1 MNRDLITIHET
12 FSPEQTRELGRSLGL
27 AALPGD
33 VYCLDG
39 ELGTGKTVLAQGFA
53 EGLGLRE
60 VVNSPTFTIIQTY
73 ESGRL
78 PFYHMDVYRLSDGDE
93 LLAIGC
99 EEYFYGDGVCLVE
112 WACLVEEVMPE
123 DAIHL
128 QVEKVPEKG
137 TEYRR
142 ITITRPARDKR

>member
-12 FSPEQTRELGRSLGL
+12 FTPEQTRELGRSLGL

-99 EEYFYGDGVCLVE
+99 EESFPKYLLTGSLSLPSGFVTGKN
-112 WACLVEEVMPE
+112 AKIRTFPP
-123 DAIHL
+123 
-128 QVEKVPEKG
+128 VPL
-137 TEYRR
+137 
-142 ITITRPARDKR
+142 